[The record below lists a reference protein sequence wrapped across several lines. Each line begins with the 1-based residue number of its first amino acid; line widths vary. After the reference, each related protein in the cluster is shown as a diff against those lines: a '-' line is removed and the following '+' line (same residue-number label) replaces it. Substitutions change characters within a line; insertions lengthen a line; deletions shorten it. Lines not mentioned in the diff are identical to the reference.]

1 MRVSRVMAKQKH
13 QAKMDQLLMPTLQVL
28 SLVTR
33 KKAIQVES
41 SCRKWKK

>member
-1 MRVSRVMAKQKH
+1 MRIRRVTAKQKH
-13 QAKMDQLLMPTLQVL
+13 QTNIDQLLMSTLQVL

-41 SCRKWKK
+41 SCRKWRR